1 MLSGSLPVKRARV
14 SGNFQVNRGRSRAEF
29 RSKAHDRGAIRAPS
43 GPGVSGNH
51 TGNVLRCD
59 EVMGLPADRSTNG
72 RATIRDI
79 ATRAGVSITTVS
91 RVLNDRPDVASE
103 TREAVLEVIRELNFT
118 SNRALRSAPSGRTG
132 LVGVTIPMVLGD
144 YFAQL
149 ITGFTEALV
158 RARPAG
164 RPVPDVP
171 PSGSGRSPW
180 STSSSSGRSTARSW
194 CSPTSRPRISCTLQA
209 ARLPVRRRRRGIP
222 ARRQVPARRRR
233 EHGRRDRGDRAPAP
247 ARPPADRPHQGHP
260 RFRRDRGPDERLP
273 RGVVGSRHPAGPALE
288 TFGEF
293 RTIEG
298 RAGGRPASRPAGA
311 PTAIFACNDEMAVSV
326 LQEARARGIRVPED
340 LSVVGFDDTMVAQI
354 AAPALTTVHQPLEEV
369 GRMAVNLLAR
379 IIDEPPAHPIRLEV
393 GTRLVVRES
402 TGPAPAPAPRPDQRP
417 VLVARVV
424 SRPERR

>member
-1 MLSGSLPVKRARV
+1 
-14 SGNFQVNRGRSRAEF
+14 
-29 RSKAHDRGAIRAPS
+29 
-43 GPGVSGNH
+43 
-51 TGNVLRCD
+51 
-59 EVMGLPADRSTNG
+59 MGLPADRSTNG

-118 SNRALRSAPSGRTG
+118 SNRALRSAPTGRTG
-132 LVGVTIPMVLGD
+132 LVGVTIPTVLGD

-149 ITGFTEALV
+149 ITGFTEALYEL
-158 RARPAG
+158 
-164 RPVPDVP
+164 D
-171 PSGSGRSPW
+171 
-180 STSSSSGRSTARSW
+180 
-194 CSPTSRPRISCTLQA
+194 LQA
-209 ARLPVRRRRRGIP
+209 VLCPTFHHQAREITLVNQLLERKIDGAILVLPDESTEDLMHLKQRGFPFVVADEGYPLDGKFPLVAAANMAGAIEATEHLLRLGHRRIGLIKGIP
-222 ARRQVPARRRR
+222 GFVAT
-233 EHGRRDRGDRAPAP
+233 EDRTNGYRAALS
-247 ARPPADRPHQGHP
+247 AAGIRPNP
-260 RFRRDRGPDERLP
+260 E
-273 RGVVGSRHPAGPALE
+273 LE

-298 RAGGRPASRPAGA
+298 RAAAAQLLDLPER

-379 IIDEPPAHPIRLEV
+379 IMDEPPAHPIRLEV
-393 GTRLVVRES
+393 GTRLLVRDT
-402 TGPAPAPAPRPDQRP
+402 TGPAPTR
-417 VLVARVV
+417 
-424 SRPERR
+424 